1 MMMVMGLV
9 ASPGTQ
15 AELCRAML
23 LLSWKVFGLLTL
35 PVSSEALSPGHPLS
49 IVMSL
54 LLKTLQPSTEASE
67 HRLGGHAAW

>member
-1 MMMVMGLV
+1 MMVLDLV
-9 ASPGTQ
+9 ASPGAQ

-54 LLKTLQPSTEASE
+54 LL
-67 HRLGGHAAW
+67 